1 MKLRSEI
8 LFGFLFFA
16 ISAGCAHQE
25 AGGPAI
31 IPAAAQRI
39 FKLPYERVWN
49 ATLAVLT
56 EDLGL
61 PLDEV
66 VTSSG
71 LVSTKW
77 VTFNAKPGD
86 FSAANRTTKGFEK
99 APMLMEYR
107 IVVLVKISPEGTVVR
122 ARRYTREFQQSWYS
136 VPTDLAFERQ
146 FLELLASRLGVLNP

>member
-1 MKLRSEI
+1 MKLPSKI

-16 ISAGCAHQE
+16 ILAGCPHSKV
-25 AGGPAI
+25 GGPAI

-39 FKLPYERVWN
+39 FKAPYERVWN

-66 VTSSG
+66 VTSTG

-77 VTFNAKPGD
+77 ITMNAKPGD
-86 FSAANRTTKGFEK
+86 FAEANRTAKGFEK
-99 APMLMEYR
+99 APMLLEYR

-122 ARRYTREFQQSWYS
+122 ARRYAREFRQNWYS
-136 VPTDLAFERQ
+136 VPTDLVFERQ
-146 FLELLASRLGVLNP
+146 FLELVASRLGVPNP

>member
-1 MKLRSEI
+1 MKLMYKRSFFC
-8 LFGFLFFA
+8 LFLLTLM
-16 ISAGCAHQE
+16 GCPHHE
-25 AGGPAI
+25 PSSPSI

-39 FKLPYERVWN
+39 FKLPYEQVWN

-56 EDLGL
+56 EDMGL

-66 VTSSG
+66 VSSTG

-77 VTFNAKPGD
+77 ITLNTRPGN
-86 FSAANRTTKGFEK
+86 FPEANRASKGFER
-99 APMLMEYR
+99 APMLVEYR